1 MLILLMVILK
11 IVILKLLIILDLWL
25 GIIGISNTKNEKK
38 VNEELLLVT
47 WYPTRAWDW
56 CMSQDGKNE
65 MESFSID
72 KT

>member
-1 MLILLMVILK
+1 MK
-11 IVILKLLIILDLWL
+11 
-25 GIIGISNTKNEKK
+25 KK

-47 WYPTRAWDW
+47 WYPRRAWDW

>member
-47 WYPTRAWDW
+47 
-56 CMSQDGKNE
+56 
-65 MESFSID
+65 
-72 KT
+72 

>member
-1 MLILLMVILK
+1 M
-11 IVILKLLIILDLWL
+11 LDLWL
-25 GIIGISNTKNEKK
+25 GIIGISNAKHEKK